1 MSQPAFA
8 TAAATNGAPV
18 IAQEAQYLTFLLG
31 DEIFA
36 LDIRSVREIIQYCP
50 MASVPLMPAFVR
62 GVINLR
68 GAVVPVIDLQARF
81 GRPAATV
88 GKKSCIVIFDC
99 VRDSERIE
107 LGLLVD
113 SVSAVVDIGPKA
125 IEPPPNFG
133 ASVRR
138 DFIRGMGKLE
148 GRFVIILDQDKVFDV
163 EEMADRC
170 TTAMAALSN

>member
-8 TAAATNGAPV
+8 TSAATKGAP
-18 IAQEAQYLTFLLG
+18 IAHEAQYLTFLLG
-31 DEIFA
+31 AEIFA

-81 GRPAATV
+81 ARPAATV
-88 GKKSCIVIFDC
+88 GKKSCIVVFNC

-113 SVSAVVDIGPKA
+113 SVSAVLDIPPEA

-138 DFIRGMGKLE
+138 DFIRGMGKLD
-148 GRFVIILDQDKVFDV
+148 GRFVIILDPDKVFDV
-163 EEMADRC
+163 EEMADLC
-170 TTAMAALSN
+170 TTAMAALTN